1 MGPERLFL
9 RPASL
14 ILALSVAAAS
24 ASCGDETGGAGGE
37 ALPDD
42 ALVLV
47 VSTDLAVGRERVL
60 VSALDRDNRSLVT
73 DRPVR
78 LAFFAPRRRRRR
90 GGTGPLRPGPSPTCG
105 ACGRPKSSS
114 TPPASG
120 RWRCGQPTTAWSG
133 APRSAWPPPR
143 APSGWGERAPPSRSK
158 TQADGPLES
167 ITSDPDPDPRLYEMT
182 VAEAVGS
189 GRPSVIVFAT
199 PAFCTGQTCGPVLD
213 AAKSLIDRRPD
224 VNWVHVEVYDNLDAA
239 GPENLVLAEPVS
251 EWGLP
256 TEPWVFL
263 VDADGVV
270 TDRFEGVVGPAE
282 LEEALARVTG

>member
-78 LAFFAPRRRRRR
+78 LAFFAPDGAAAEEAPARFVWAVPDVR
-90 GGTGPLRPGPSPTCG
+90 GMWTAQVVFDTPGVWSV
-105 ACGRPKSSS
+105 AVR
-114 TPPASG
+114 
-120 RWRCGQPTTAWSG
+120 TTDDRLVRG
-133 APRSAWPPPR
+133 APFSVAPAPR
-143 APSGWGERAPPSRSK
+143 TVGVGERAPPSRSK

-213 AAKSLIDRRPD
+213 TAKSLIDRRPD